1 MMNFTHS
8 ELVAMSAALNAMI
21 DIVEEDDRNRRH
33 YLSSLEKVSLL
44 LKPTSSESISKS
56 RRSAVTAPDD
66 LPGQVFNDPVDW

>member
-44 LKPTSSESISKS
+44 LKPTSSTLATASFKF
-56 RRSAVTAPDD
+56 RSLST
-66 LPGQVFNDPVDW
+66 